1 MNIAIV
7 IHQLHLIEEHFDSS
21 CVQYKIL
28 LVHMI
33 ILPVGDDFLI
43 KSQ

>member
-7 IHQLHLIEEHFDSS
+7 IHQLHVIEEHFDSS
-21 CVQYKIL
+21 CAQYKIL

-33 ILPVGDDFLI
+33 ILPVRDDFLI
-43 KSQ
+43 KCQ